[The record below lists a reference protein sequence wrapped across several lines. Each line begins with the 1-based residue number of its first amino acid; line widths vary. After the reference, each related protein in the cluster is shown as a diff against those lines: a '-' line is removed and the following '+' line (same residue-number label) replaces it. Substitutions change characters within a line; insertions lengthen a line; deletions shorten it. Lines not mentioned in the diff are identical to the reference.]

1 MMLSSKVFR
10 LIHDIR
16 FTIPIISHTKYFH
29 HEFKNPEPLK
39 PKDDTKQKVPSDVRH
54 KYKVFR
60 DEDSPEIFDVE
71 EEKERYHIEDEP
83 ELDTSEEFLGLN
95 LKHGVHGVFDVE
107 DLVDVLRLEN
117 AEDIFVCSV
126 PKEYKYVDYMVV
138 VTGRSYR
145 HMLATAEFVRRVFKK
160 KCFAGEN
167 LPKIEGEKSRDWMAM
182 DLGNIALHI
191 FSAQAREH
199 YDLESLWSIGSQY
212 DKESNKPQD
221 PLIELFEK
229 HSNLLNNLKP

>member
-1 MMLSSKVFR
+1 MLSSRVFHV
-10 LIHDIR
+10 IHDIR
-16 FTIPIISHTKYFH
+16 LSFPIISYTKYFH
-29 HEFKNPEPLK
+29 HEFNNPEPIK
-39 PKDDTKQKVPSDVRH
+39 SKDDTTQQIPSNVRN

-71 EEKERYHIEDEP
+71 EEKERYQIEDEP
-83 ELDTSEEFLGLN
+83 EQDLNEDFLGLN
-95 LKHGVHGVFDVE
+95 LEHGVHGVFDVE
-107 DLVDVLRLEN
+107 DLVDVLRMEN
-117 AEDIFVCSV
+117 AEDIFVCTV

-138 VTGRSYR
+138 VTGRSFR

-160 KCFAGEN
+160 KRYQGES
-167 LPKIEGEKSRDWMAM
+167 LPKIEGEKSKDWMAM
-182 DLGNIALHI
+182 DLGNMTLHI
-191 FSAQAREH
+191 FSAEAREK

-212 DKESNKPQD
+212 DQETNKPKD